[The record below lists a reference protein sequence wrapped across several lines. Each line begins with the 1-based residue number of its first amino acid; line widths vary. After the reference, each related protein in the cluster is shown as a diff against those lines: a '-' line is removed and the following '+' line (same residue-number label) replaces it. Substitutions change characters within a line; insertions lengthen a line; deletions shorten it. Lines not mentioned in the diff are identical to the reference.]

1 MGQFERFRR
10 ICYTPFYAALPGLSS
25 WEVTSS
31 LEVAEGVWVARVRVV
46 NDYRRE
52 ERDYTFV
59 MEQRVGGR
67 WDG

>member
-1 MGQFERFRR
+1 LLHCR
-10 ICYTPFYAALPGLSS
+10 YTPFYTALPGLSS

-31 LEVAEGVWVARVRVV
+31 LEVAEGTWVARVRVV